1 MLWQPARQ
9 VRRHTEQLLS
19 AVENKNWKRLGEL
32 MSDDYSDQWGH
43 DKSAVIAHSREVF
56 SQFFA
61 IELTPHDLVIAES
74 DGIGTASAKLT
85 LRGSG
90 GPLAQYA
97 IDRVAT
103 LRSPF
108 VFTWRLRS
116 GKPWDWVLTR
126 VEQPELVLE

>member
-1 MLWQPARQ
+1 MA
-9 VRRHTEQLLS
+9 
-19 AVENKNWKRLGEL
+19 
-32 MSDDYSDQWGH
+32 DDYSDRWGH

-61 IELTPHDLVIAES
+61 IELTAQDLAVAES
-74 DGIGTASAKLT
+74 DGIGTASARLQ

-90 GPLAQYA
+90 GPLAQFA
-97 IDRVAT
+97 IERVST
-103 LRSPF
+103 LREPF
-108 VFTWRLRS
+108 TFTWRLRS